1 MKTITF
7 ANLTDI
13 GRVRTENQ
21 DAVGKF
27 PDDNLDLSSPKG
39 QLFIVADGM
48 GGHAGGREASRLAV
62 EAVAKSYFD
71 STGTIVESLKQAFV
85 AGNKTVYEESL
96 NNPSLRGMGTTC
108 IALVLQ
114 KGTAYVAHVG
124 DSRLYRI
131 SSKSIEQ
138 LTNDHTKV
146 GEMVRRGIISA
157 EEAENH
163 PERSMLY
170 RAMGVS
176 ARMDFDVMN
185 GIELGSDE
193 YYLMCTDGLT
203 GYVAPAELQEVVT
216 TRPPDEACSLLVE
229 YANRRGGLD
238 NITLQIIHVKGDSF
252 LKSMLRP
259 E

>member
-21 DAVGKF
+21 DSLGKF
-27 PDDNLDLSSPKG
+27 PSDNLDSSSPKG

-62 EAVAKSYFD
+62 ETVSKTYFD
-71 STGTIVESLKQAFV
+71 SSGTIVESLKQAFD
-85 AGNKTVYEESL
+85 AGNKAIYEESL
-96 NNPSLRGMGTTC
+96 NNPQLRGMGTTC

-114 KGTAYVAHVG
+114 KGAAYVAHVG
-124 DSRLYRI
+124 DSRLYKI
-131 SSKSIEQ
+131 TSKAIEQ

-146 GEMVRRGIISA
+146 GEMVRRGIITA
-157 EEAENH
+157 GEAEVH

-176 ARMDFDVMN
+176 AKMEFDVMN
-185 GIELGSDE
+185 GMQLGSDE

-203 GYVAPAELQEVVT
+203 GYVDSAELKEVVI
-216 TRPPDEACSLLVE
+216 TRPPEEACSLLVE

-238 NITLQIIHVKGDSF
+238 NITVQIIHVKGDSF
-252 LKSMLRP
+252 LKSMLQTG
-259 E
+259 

>member
-27 PDDNLDLSSPKG
+27 PADNLDITSPKG

-62 EAVAKSYFD
+62 ETVAKTYFD
-71 STGTIVESLKQAFV
+71 SPGTIVESLKEAFV
-85 AGNKTVYEESL
+85 AGNKTIYEESL
-96 NNPSLRGMGTTC
+96 NSPQLRGMGTTC
-108 IALVLQ
+108 IALVFQ
-114 KGTAYVAHVG
+114 KDAAYVAHVG

-131 SSKSIEQ
+131 TAKSIEQ

-146 GEMVRRGIISA
+146 GEMVRRGIIST

-185 GIELGSDE
+185 GIQLGSDE

-203 GYVAPAELQEVVT
+203 GYVGPSELQEVVT

-238 NITLQIIHVKGDSF
+238 NITVQIIQVKGDSF
-252 LKSMLRP
+252 LKSMLRS

>member
-21 DAVGKF
+21 DALGKF
-27 PDDNLDLSSPKG
+27 PPDNLDISSPKG
-39 QLFIVADGM
+39 QLFVVADGM
-48 GGHAGGREASRLAV
+48 GGHAGGREASKLAV
-62 EAVAKSYFD
+62 ETIGKTYFA
-71 STGTIVESLKQAFV
+71 SNGTIVESLKEAFNE
-85 AGNKTVYEESL
+85 ANKMIYDESL
-96 NNPSLRGMGTTC
+96 NNPQLRGMGTTC

-114 KGTAYVAHVG
+114 KGSAYVAHVG

-131 SSKSIEQ
+131 ASRSIEQ
-138 LTNDHTKV
+138 LTNDHSKV
-146 GEMVRRGIISA
+146 AEMVRRGIISA

-176 ARMDFDVMN
+176 PKMEFDLMN
-185 GIELGSDE
+185 GVQLGSDE
-193 YYLMCTDGLT
+193 YYLMCTDGLI
-203 GYVAPAELQEVVT
+203 GYMEAAELQEIVLS
-216 TRPPDEACSLLVE
+216 RPPDEACSLLVE
-229 YANRRGGLD
+229 HANRRGGID
-238 NITLQIIHVKGDSF
+238 NITVQIIHIKSDSF
-252 LKSMLRP
+252 LKSMLRT

>member
-13 GRVRTENQ
+13 GQVRTENQ

-27 PDDNLDLSSPKG
+27 PSDNLDISSPKG

-62 EAVAKSYFD
+62 ETVAKSYFD
-71 STGTIVESLKQAFV
+71 STGTIVESLKQAFN
-85 AGNKTVYEESL
+85 AGNKTIYEESL
-96 NNPSLRGMGTTC
+96 NNPQLRGMGTTC
-108 IALVLQ
+108 IALVFQ
-114 KGTAYVAHVG
+114 KGVAYVAHVG

-131 SSKSIEQ
+131 TPRSIDQ
-138 LTNDHTKV
+138 LTNDHSKV
-146 GEMVRRGIISA
+146 AEMVRRGIITA
-157 EEAENH
+157 EDAENH

-176 ARMDFDVMN
+176 ARMEFDVMN
-185 GIELGSDE
+185 GLQLSSDE

-203 GYVAPAELQEVVT
+203 GYLGPAELQEIVSA
-216 TRPPDEACSLLVE
+216 RPPDEACSLLVE

-238 NITLQIIHVKGDSF
+238 NITVQIIHVKGDSF
-252 LKSMLRP
+252 LKSMLSP